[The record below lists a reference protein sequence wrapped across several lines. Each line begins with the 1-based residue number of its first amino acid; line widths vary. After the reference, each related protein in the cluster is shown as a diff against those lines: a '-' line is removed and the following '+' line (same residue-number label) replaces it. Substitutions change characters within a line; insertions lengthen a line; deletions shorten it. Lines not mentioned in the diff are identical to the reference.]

1 MTPHEITEALH
12 EALRL
17 KLSGWELL
25 LDTER
30 AVAECNGIGARWMGW
45 FCKVLN
51 ILCPSLVTA
60 SAIHDMRYFKNQ
72 GDRHKWDDEFESNCR
87 TIARDKFSWYDPR
100 RYLAFWVA
108 RRLHIALTIGGEI
121 AWIQAGKEKAQ

>member
-30 AVAECNGIGARWMGW
+30 AVAECNGIGAAWMGW

-87 TIARDKFSWYDPR
+87 VILRDKYGVFNPV
-100 RYLAFWVA
+100 RYFGYYLVHKL
-108 RRLHIALTIGGEI
+108 RGALTIGGGI
-121 AWIQAGKEKAQ
+121 AWNTAKEKSE